1 MTRLPNQ
8 SGNWPFNQH
17 IQENKYFSVLLPIIS
32 ATLKYMYS
40 IVYSSHAVTIVS
52 DKLIFEFFKRS
63 LPQVLELKTYI
74 GSF

>member
-8 SGNWPFNQH
+8 SGNWPFNQQ
-17 IQENKYFSVLLPIIS
+17 IQENKYVSVLLPIIS
-32 ATLKYMYS
+32 ATLKYIYS

-63 LPQVLELKTYI
+63 LPQVLELKTHW
-74 GSF
+74 